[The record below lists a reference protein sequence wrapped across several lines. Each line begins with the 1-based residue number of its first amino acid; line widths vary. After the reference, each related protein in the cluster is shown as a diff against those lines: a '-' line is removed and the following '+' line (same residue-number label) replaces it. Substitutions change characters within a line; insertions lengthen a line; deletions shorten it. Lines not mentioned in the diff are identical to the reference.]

1 MLGKNIAGI
10 NQGESGVA
18 PSDAQLL
25 MAAYNSSDGGVQA
38 APPLTIPVTQ
48 VQTTYPTGGGSVDGA
63 PSGSNATANVA
74 VVSADGVNS
83 PASPAAGAAAVPLGA
98 KVTPLVIAGLGL
110 GALLLFGGKGKSVGA
125 KKKSLLFP
133 AAILGGLGLWWYF
146 SKGTGSDAAANAQ
159 MKTDLQTLYA
169 TQPKQLA
176 VINSADAETIRRWW
190 DVSQMWGKNMSSDE
204 IYATGLDGSSYPVAR
219 TASLGAWWEQFAK
232 ANGL

>member
-10 NQGESGVA
+10 NQGENGVA

-48 VQTTYPTGGGSVDGA
+48 VQTNYPTGGGSVDGA

-83 PASPAAGAAAVPLGA
+83 PTSPAAGAAAVPLGA

-125 KKKSLLFP
+125 KKKSMLLP
-133 AAILGGLGLWWYF
+133 VLVAGGLAWWF
-146 SKGTGSDAAANAQ
+146 FFKGKGGTAPADAQ

-176 VINSADAETIRRWW
+176 VINAADAETIRRWW

-232 ANGL
+232 DNGL